1 MKKIAIIAFGAL
13 ALTACN
19 SGYNINGTTG
29 SALEGQTA
37 YLVDVNTNEPVD
49 SCIVKDSAFVFKGE
63 LAEPEV
69 MRVQIERTS
78 GAVLVEPNSR
88 ITIDLATRPA
98 VVSDNG
104 GINDKSTEISKNI
117 NEKGTA
123 LESAYRENIAKV
135 QSGEM
140 SVEEF
145 EVFRTGIVEE
155 LNNAYKEGIVSNKDN
170 ILGAYLLAMYS
181 KALYQDLASL
191 DSVMQIV
198 KYSGKMAPIQKWRA
212 NLEKKEA
219 TKAGKMFVD
228 FKGLTVDGNQTALS
242 EYVGKGKYVVADFW
256 ASWCGPCRGE
266 IPNLKA
272 ISKEYDSD
280 KLIVLGINV
289 WDQEQKFKEALTS
302 EGIDYPQIYVPQ
314 KGGDNATELYGI
326 QGIPQIM
333 LFGPDGTIIK
343 RDLRGAAIKEAI
355 EEAMN
360 K

>member
-1 MKKIAIIAFGAL
+1 MKKIAIFAFGAFAL
-13 ALTACN
+13 AACN

-29 SALEGQTA
+29 SNLEGKTA
-37 YLVDVNTNEPVD
+37 YLVNTNTNEPVD
-49 SCIVKDSAFVFKGE
+49 SCIVKDSTFVFQGE

-78 GAVLVEPNSR
+78 GAVLVEPQSK
-88 ITIDLATRPA
+88 ITIDLTTRPA
-98 VVSDNG
+98 VVNDNG
-104 GINDKSTEISKNI
+104 GVNDKSTEINKAL
-117 NEKGTA
+117 NEKGST
-123 LESAYRENIAKV
+123 LEAAYRENIMKV
-135 QSGEM
+135 QNGEM
-140 SVEEF
+140 TVEDF
-145 EVFRTGIVEE
+145 EVFRNKIVDE
-155 LNNAYKEGIVSNKDN
+155 LNGAYKESIVANKDN

-181 KALYQDLASL
+181 KSLYNDLASL

-198 KYSGKMAPIQKWRA
+198 KYSGKMKPIQTLHA

-228 FKGLTVDGNQTALS
+228 FKGQNVDGGVSALS
-242 EYVGKGKYVVADFW
+242 DYVGKGRYVVADFW
-256 ASWCGPCRGE
+256 ASWCGPCRAE

-272 ISKEYDSD
+272 ISKEYDSE
-280 KLIVLGINV
+280 KVLVLGINV
-289 WDQEQKFKEALTS
+289 WDQEQKFKEALVN

-314 KGGDNATELYGI
+314 NGEYNVTELYGI

-343 RDLRGAAIKEAI
+343 RDLRGEGIKKAI
-355 EEAMN
+355 EEAMS

>member
-1 MKKIAIIAFGAL
+1 MKKIAIFAFGAL

-19 SGYNINGTTG
+19 NGYNINGTTSG
-29 SALEGQTA
+29 TQEGKTA
-37 YLVDVNTNEPVD
+37 YLININTNEPID

-69 MRVQIERTS
+69 LRVQIERTS
-78 GAVLVEPNSR
+78 GALLVEPNSK
-88 ITIDLATRPA
+88 ITIDLKNRPA
-98 VVSDNG
+98 IVNDNG
-104 GINDKSTEISKNI
+104 GLNDKSTELQNSI
-117 NEKGTA
+117 NEKGAT
-123 LESAYRENIAKV
+123 LEAAYKENMAKV

-140 SVEEF
+140 TPEDF
-145 EVFRTGIVEE
+145 EAFRTNIVNE
-155 LNNAYKEGIVSNKDN
+155 LYGAYKEGIISNKDN
-170 ILGAYLLAMYS
+170 ILGAYMLAMYS

-198 KYSGKMAPIQKWRA
+198 KYSGKMAPVQDWRA

-228 FKGLTVDGNQTALS
+228 FKGQNIDGGVSALS
-242 EYVGKGKYVVADFW
+242 DYVGKGKYVVADFW
-256 ASWCGPCRGE
+256 ASWCGPCRAE

-272 ISKEYDSD
+272 ISKEYSSD

-289 WDQEQKFKEALTS
+289 WDQEQKFKEALAN

-314 KGGDNATELYGI
+314 NGEYNATELYGI
-326 QGIPQIM
+326 QGIPQII

-343 RDLRGAAIKEAI
+343 RDLRGDGIKKAI

>member
-1 MKKIAIIAFGAL
+1 MKKIAIFAFGAL

-29 SALEGQTA
+29 SAHEGQTA
-37 YLVDVNTNEPVD
+37 YLVNVNTNEPVD

-69 MRVQIERTS
+69 LRVQIERTS
-78 GAVLVEPNSR
+78 GSVLVEPDSR
-88 ITIDLATRPA
+88 ITIDLTTRPA

-104 GINDKSTEISKNI
+104 GLNDKSAEFNKVV
-117 NEKGTA
+117 NEKGAA
-123 LESAYRENIAKV
+123 LEAAYRENIAKV
-135 QSGEM
+135 QKGEM
-140 SVEEF
+140 TVEDF
-145 EVFRTGIVEE
+145 ETFRKGIVED
-155 LNNAYKEGIVSNKDN
+155 LNGAYKEGIVSNKDN

-191 DSVMQIV
+191 DSVMQMV
-198 KYSGKMAPIQKWRA
+198 KYSGKMSAIEKYHE

-228 FKGLTVDGNQTALS
+228 FKGLNIDGEACSLS
-242 EYVGKGKYVVADFW
+242 DYVGKGKYVVADFW

-289 WDQEQKFKEALTS
+289 WDSEQKFKEALVN
-302 EGIDYPQIYVPQ
+302 EDIAYPQIYVPQ
-314 KGGDNATELYGI
+314 DGDNATELYGI

-333 LFGPDGTIIK
+333 LFGPDGIIIK
-343 RDLRGAAIKEAI
+343 RDLRGAAIKAAI
-355 EEAMN
+355 DEAMG